1 MTFVIPSDA
10 RDDFEVHF
18 THGEHAAEVAV
29 FLREAVP
36 PGVLFDVG
44 ANDGLFSLLFCGAHR
59 ANRSFAYE
67 PSPFFADR
75 AVAIARMNQLEQR
88 IEIVRRAVADGA
100 GTRDLLVGELSGR
113 VQTPPFSGTDCNGW
127 VKPPASATTLD
138 LEAVRVGPPSLVKI
152 DVEGYEWE
160 VLQGAGEMLERA
172 RPVVML
178 ALHLNFLEERGIA
191 ATSVTRLLTRN
202 GYDLFDLSNRR
213 LSESR
218 LARSWASVM
227 HVIARPRR

>member
-1 MTFVIPSDA
+1 MRPQ
-10 RDDFEVHF
+10 
-18 THGEHAAEVAV
+18 
-29 FLREAVP
+29 
-36 PGVLFDVG
+36 
-44 ANDGLFSLLFCGAHR
+44 
-59 ANRSFAYE
+59 

-75 AVAIARMNQLEQR
+75 AVAIARINQLEHR
-88 IEIVRRAVADGA
+88 SEIVRRAVADSA
-100 GTRDLLVGELSGR
+100 GTRDSAGRRADGAGADDAVFTNRLQRLGEAADIRDNARPRGR
-113 VQTPPFSGTDCNGW
+113 SRR
-127 VKPPASATTLD
+127 PAVA
-138 LEAVRVGPPSLVKI
+138 RQI

-178 ALHLNFLEERGIA
+178 ELHLNFLEERGIA

-202 GYDLFDLSNRR
+202 GYDLFNLWNRR

-218 LARSWASVM
+218 LSRSWASVM